1 MCFKYIFFIGHLL
14 LIKSSLF
21 FIYRPVLILNSI
33 TIISWYINDNNC
45 ILTQIEDKLFDET
58 LIDIYNR
65 QIGKDIIIYKYRVPW
80 YHRYFM
86 YTQFLVGVLYHYS
99 GINLF

>member
-1 MCFKYIFFIGHLL
+1 MIFKLIFFTGHLI

-21 FIYRPVLILNSI
+21 FIFKPVLLLNII

-45 ILTQIEDKLFDET
+45 ILTQIEDKLFDQT
-58 LIDIYNR
+58 LIDVYNNIR
-65 QIGKDIIIYKYRVPW
+65 GKNIINNRFRVPW

-86 YTQFLVGVLYHYS
+86 YSQITIGIIYHYL
-99 GINLF
+99 I